1 MWNYTVLNNILL
13 PNDCIAEEKLN
24 ADMYASNVAQM
35 LSKLSGIPM
44 CQKSAVEYLA
54 ELNTARE
61 HFPELKKEGW
71 RGFCALGSGL
81 RVAKYKKGI

>member
-1 MWNYTVLNNILL
+1 
-13 PNDCIAEEKLN
+13 
-24 ADMYASNVAQM
+24 M

-54 ELNTARE
+54 ELNAARE

-71 RGFCALGSGL
+71 KGFCALGSEL
-81 RVAKYKKGI
+81 QVVKYKKGI